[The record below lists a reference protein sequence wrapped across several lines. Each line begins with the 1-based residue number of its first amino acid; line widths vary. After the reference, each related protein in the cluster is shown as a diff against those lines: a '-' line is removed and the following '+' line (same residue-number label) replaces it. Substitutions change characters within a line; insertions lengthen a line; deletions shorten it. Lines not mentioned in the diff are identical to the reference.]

1 MMKTAEKEKDMK
13 NNKNTG
19 KDIKRYNL
27 DTSNRIHYEDLRE
40 VQRSVFENVYKTADK
55 TLYKIVE
62 DESKYGKNESRDESS
77 LNVISFLGE
86 RGRGKTSAMLSILSY
101 INKLQ
106 TECEWSE
113 FYKHKQGKSIEFVTM
128 PYIDAAML
136 AEKEYIFDVILAE
149 MWDKFE
155 EEVQRL
161 VRNTGTDYLGNLEEQ
176 IKRTFIGVRRAY
188 LDMKER
194 ESTSVKGVS
203 RDIPVAGALHDL
215 ATSVNLNREMRKLV
229 KLYLNFF
236 CKNGGEKEKDAYLVI
251 TVDDVDMSGDK
262 AYNVLEQIRRF
273 LRISHVII
281 LITADI
287 NRLQLACESR
297 YREIYEENDRA
308 HFINEYLE
316 KVLPYNMRV
325 YMPELQERHLDI
337 FIETQIKERLGL
349 RRNTEKDMI
358 LEFWAQKCEVYFDGS
373 RKRRHFLQNQSIRS
387 MVNYFEQLMRIND
400 MDYYRIMWLR
410 IDLKERL
417 AERVHDLKHK
427 YFIMELLQSDYEDIN
442 RKCIDYMTDYL
453 EYNGWELLGGSDN
466 NIGCALYLC
475 SQMTRFSISNSD
487 FVNCIL
493 MFYTIVLKQVD
504 EKLERKIIGDSVFG
518 SWEYSAVG
526 NRLRGQGPDCIAF
539 SNKMTLE
546 IELPEGMDEVAGIK
560 GKIEKI
566 LDLNKNAIV
575 PWLFIWMYVRES
587 WWSEEEKYICIFKKK
602 NIQVNE
608 GKEEKEVVQ
617 IVPKCSAKKN
627 YFSGSFLK
635 CTGEENVKRKLLEV
649 VENLQNYLVN
659 EKESNSL
666 LKKEEK
672 DLICEKFYADNI
684 KVNSA
689 SSQKDLILS
698 IGPEII
704 YNIGQILETVYISD
718 ISPVNDTYE
727 MLLKKN
733 KIIIEE
739 LERVDRYYISLGKNP
754 NYAWKYKQSM
764 QNMVLTGKVEMA
776 KEAQEEFRE
785 RMTRLLTEIQGTIIG
800 APQI

>member
-1 MMKTAEKEKDMK
+1 MKS
-13 NNKNTG
+13 NKNTKRG
-19 KDIKRYNL
+19 IKRYNL

-40 VQRSVFENVYKTADK
+40 VQRSVFENVYRTADK

-86 RGRGKTSAMLSILSY
+86 RGRGKTSAMLSFLSY

-106 TECEWSE
+106 IECEWSE
-113 FYKHKQGKSIEFVTM
+113 LYKQKQGKRIEFVTM

-176 IKRTFIGVRRAY
+176 IKRTFISVRRAY

-194 ESTSVKGVS
+194 ESTSVKGGS

-297 YREIYEENDRA
+297 YRGIYEENDRA

-337 FIETQIKERLGL
+337 FIETQVKERLGL

-358 LEFWAQKCEVYFDGS
+358 LEFWAQNCGVYFDGS

-427 YFIMELLQSDYEDIN
+427 HFIMELLQSDYEDIN
-442 RKCIDYMTDYL
+442 RKCIDYMTHYL
-453 EYNGWELLGGSDN
+453 EDNDYELLGASDN
-466 NIGCALYLC
+466 NIGCVLYLC

-504 EKLERKIIGDSVFG
+504 EELKRKIIGDSVFG
-518 SWEYSAVG
+518 HWEYSAVG

-546 IELPEGMDEVAGIK
+546 IELPEGIEKVIGTK
-560 GKIEKI
+560 ERIEKI
-566 LDLNKNAIV
+566 LDVNKNVIV
-575 PWLFIWMYVRES
+575 AWLFIWMYVRES
-587 WWSEEEKYICIFKKK
+587 WWAEEEKYTCSSKKK
-602 NIQVNE
+602 TIQVNE
-608 GKEEKEVVQ
+608 GKEEKEVIQ
-617 IVPKCSAKKN
+617 IIPKCSAKKN
-627 YFSGSFLK
+627 YFSSSLLK
-635 CTGEENVKRKLLEV
+635 CAERENLKEKLLDV
-649 VENLQNYLVN
+649 VEALQNYLVN
-659 EKESNSL
+659 EKENNGL
-666 LKKEEK
+666 LEKEET

-689 SSQKDLILS
+689 SIQKDLILI

-739 LERVDRYYISLGKNP
+739 LERVDRYYIGLGKNP
-754 NYAWKYKQSM
+754 NYAREYKQSM

-785 RMTRLLTEIQGTIIG
+785 RMTRLLTEIQGTILGI
-800 APQI
+800 PQI

>member
-1 MMKTAEKEKDMK
+1 MKKNRNIKESK
-13 NNKNTG
+13 NIKKGRNV
-19 KDIKRYNL
+19 KRYNL
-27 DTSNRIHYEDLRE
+27 NASNRVYYEDLQE
-40 VQRSVFENVYKTADK
+40 IEQSVFEKVYMTADRI
-55 TLYKIVE
+55 LFKIIE
-62 DESKYGKNESRDESS
+62 DENRYGSNDNRDESS

-86 RGRGKTSAMLSILSY
+86 RGRGKTSAMLSFLSY

-106 TECEWSE
+106 IECEWSE
-113 FYKHKQGKSIEFVTM
+113 FYKQKQGKSIEFVTP

-161 VRNTGTDYLGNLEEQ
+161 GRNTGTDYLGNLEEQ
-176 IKRTFIGVRRAY
+176 IKRTFISVRRAY

-194 ESTSVKGVS
+194 ESTSVKVGS

-215 ATSVNLNREMRKLV
+215 ATSVNLNREMKKLV

-297 YREIYEENDRA
+297 YRGIYEEENDRE

-325 YMPELQERHLDI
+325 YMPELQERHRDI
-337 FIETQIKERLGL
+337 FIETQVKEKFEL
-349 RRNTEKDMI
+349 RSQTEKDMI
-358 LEFWAQKCEVYFDGS
+358 LEYWAKKYEIYFDGN

-387 MVNYFEQLMRIND
+387 MVNYFEQLMQIPD
-400 MDYYRIMWLR
+400 KDYYGILWLR
-410 IDLKERL
+410 TDLKERL
-417 AERVHDLKHK
+417 TERVYNLKHRH
-427 YFIMELLQSDYEDIN
+427 FIMELLQSDYADIN
-442 RKCIDYMTDYL
+442 MKCIDYMTDYL
-453 EYNGWELLGGSDN
+453 EDNDYELLGGSDN
-466 NIGCALYLC
+466 NIGCVLYLC
-475 SQMTRFSISNSD
+475 SQMSRFSISNSD

-493 MFYTIVLKQVD
+493 MFYTIVLRQVD
-504 EKLERKIIGDSVFG
+504 EELERKIIGDSVFG
-518 SWEYSAVG
+518 PWEYSAVG

-566 LDLNKNAIV
+566 LDSNKNAIV
-575 PWLFIWMYVRES
+575 PWLFIWMYVKES

-627 YFSGSFLK
+627 YFSGSLVK
-635 CTGEENVKRKLLEV
+635 CAGEENVKRKLLEV

-659 EKESNSL
+659 ERESNSL
-666 LKKEEK
+666 LEKEET
-672 DLICEKFYADNI
+672 DIICEKFYADNI

-689 SSQKDLILS
+689 SSQKDLILT

-754 NYAWKYKQSM
+754 NYAREYKQSM
-764 QNMVLTGKVEMA
+764 QNMVLTGKVKMA
-776 KEAQEEFRE
+776 KEAQEEFQE